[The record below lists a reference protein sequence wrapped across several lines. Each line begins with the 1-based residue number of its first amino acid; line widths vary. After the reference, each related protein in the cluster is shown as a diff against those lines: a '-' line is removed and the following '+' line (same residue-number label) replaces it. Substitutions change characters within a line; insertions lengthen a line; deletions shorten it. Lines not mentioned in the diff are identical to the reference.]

1 MIDSIFN
8 NEGVWRL
15 SIFLIIFVAM
25 VIWELLLPRRKS
37 SKPTSSRRVNNLGIM
52 FIYTLLIRFT
62 VPLLPVGAAL
72 YASEHSL
79 GFFNSIDL
87 PILLV
92 VPLAILIL
100 DLVIY
105 FQHRV
110 FHAIPL
116 LWRLHR
122 THHTDVEFD
131 VTTGIRFHPI
141 EIILSL
147 LIKIVLVLLLGAPA
161 IAVLV
166 FEILLS
172 SAALFN
178 HSNIQIPKRI
188 DRVLRWF
195 LVTPDMHRVHHSV
208 IKAETD
214 SNFGFSV
221 PWWDRI
227 LGTYCPQPREG
238 HREMAIGIE
247 TFRAEKDSRVDQ
259 MLIQP
264 FKS

>member
-1 MIDSIFN
+1 MIDSLFS

-15 SIFLIIFVAM
+15 SIFLILFVVMA
-25 VIWELLLPRRKS
+25 IWEVFLPRRKT
-37 SKPTSSRRVNNLGIM
+37 SKLTLHRRINNLGM
-52 FIYTLLIRFT
+52 MLIYTLLIRLA

-79 GFFNSIDL
+79 GLFNSINL
-87 PILLV
+87 SMLLV
-92 VPLAILIL
+92 VPLVILIL
-100 DLVIY
+100 DFVIY
-105 FQHRV
+105 LQHRL
-110 FHAIPL
+110 FHAIPWF
-116 LWRLHR
+116 WRLHR
-122 THHTDVEFD
+122 MHHTDVEFD